1 MRPRPK
7 IVNATITTFLPK
19 MTTSKARIERFVAM
33 YQSRLV
39 TS

>member
-1 MRPRPK
+1 
-7 IVNATITTFLPK
+7 LPK